1 MKLEYVPLL
10 KVQREL
16 YQLPRGWERFQ
27 AYLQTM
33 VDAETHDMKLP
44 LVGMNPMGKE
54 HIPALLDEYLA
65 FDADAVAAEAV
76 AGASDKLTQIPGE
89 FKVTL
94 ILSDD
99 AMGGWTNR
107 YTSEF
112 SQRCGSKPYVK
123 RGWLAG
129 TLWTSEM
136 PSVERVREEA
146 LTTIY
151 RGAYIQEHGYAVT
164 LGEILIQEGYAMAM
178 AGCKE
183 PSNDAEEI
191 DYTREVI
198 APYLDTKDYPTIVTC
213 LFGDEAARSLGYAPF
228 GLSLRAGF
236 ALALHDARNE
246 LAKGMAQ

>member
-10 KVQREL
+10 QVQREL

-33 VDAETHDMKLP
+33 VDAKTHDLKLP
-44 LVGMNPMGKE
+44 LVGMNPMGKD

-65 FDADAVAAEAV
+65 FDADAVAAVAV
-76 AGASDKLTQIPGE
+76 AGAEANVTQIPGE

-112 SQRCGSKPYVK
+112 SQCCGSKPFFK

-129 TLWTSEM
+129 TLWTSEK
-136 PSVERVREEA
+136 PSAERVCEEV
-146 LTTIY
+146 LTTVY
-151 RGAYIQEHGYAVT
+151 RGAYIQEHGFAVT
-164 LGEILIQEGYAMAM
+164 LGEILSQEGYAMAM
-178 AGCKE
+178 AGCKG
-183 PSNDAEEI
+183 PACDVEEI

-198 APYLDTKDYPTIVTC
+198 APSLDTKDYPTILTC
-213 LFGDEAARSLGYAPF
+213 LFGDEAARALGYAPF

-236 ALALHDARNE
+236 ALALHDVRSE
-246 LAKGMAQ
+246 LANGMAQ